1 MTRPQDATEKT
12 NAAAGDTGLRK
23 TMRSHRGFLATMLLV
38 ICIGPLGLAGCGEKK
53 PVFHSMDV
61 TNAPWGQNYTLP
73 NLDGKPV
80 TPKDFPG
87 KVTALF
93 FGFMYCP
100 DACPTHL
107 TKMGEVKKALGKDG
121 DKLQLVFVTVDPERD
136 TPENLK
142 KYLHAFDP
150 TIVGLRGSLEQTDAV
165 AKDFRVFYKKVPT
178 KDSAKDPKAY
188 TIDHTT
194 FAYVF
199 DGKGALRLVVPHDL
213 PVDKLA
219 SDIQHLIDR

>member
-1 MTRPQDATEKT
+1 MDGQGDSIQNSNDSPGKGGVVRLLQSGRAI
-12 NAAAGDTGLRK
+12 AVAGL
-23 TMRSHRGFLATMLLV
+23 LAVL
-38 ICIGPLGLAGCGEKK
+38 IGSLGVTGCGETKTT
-53 PVFHSMDV
+53 FNAMDV
-61 TNAPWGQNYTLP
+61 TNAPWGQQYSLP
-73 NLDGKPV
+73 NLDGKPI

-87 KVTALF
+87 KITAVF

-121 DKLQLVFVTVDPERD
+121 DKLQLVFITVDPERD

-142 KYLHAFDP
+142 KYLNAFDP
-150 TIVGLRGSLEQTDAV
+150 TIVGLRGTLEQTDAV

-213 PVDKLA
+213 PVEKLA
-219 SDIQHLIDR
+219 SDIKNLISR

>member
-1 MTRPQDATEKT
+1 MTIKFSAALI
-12 NAAAGDTGLRK
+12 AAAT
-23 TMRSHRGFLATMLLV
+23 LL
-38 ICIGPLGLAGCGEKK
+38 LTGCGETKTK
-53 PVFHSMDV
+53 FNAMDV
-61 TNAPWGQNYTLP
+61 TGAPWGQSYSLP
-73 NLDGKPV
+73 DLNGKI
-80 TPKDFPG
+80 TSPKDFPG
-87 KVTALF
+87 KVTAVF

-121 DKLQLVFVTVDPERD
+121 DKLQLVFITVDPERD
-136 TPENLK
+136 KPEDLK
-142 KYLHAFDP
+142 KFLNHFDP
-150 TIVGLRGSLEQTDAV
+150 NIVGLRGTLEQTEAV

-194 FAYVF
+194 FVYVF

-219 SDIQHLIDR
+219 SDLKNLIGR